1 MLQNTIMVANTR
13 KFNISINIL
22 IASKDVAQLR
32 NFETTAD
39 LFKVDIFVDIID
51 IMLILLKLFLKKGYI
66 NYLKK
71 LEWCYRM
78 VGYCSIAKYKDHP
91 RNNSKLFLIILSFF
105 ICLLLNYFRYFLH
118 VCFLQKSK
126 TGWFLVS
133 DKIVYMKTNH
143 IFTIKKYIFR
153 CPWKPKNQIQLD
165 SQSRGF
171 RFKTTTWLQGQLSLS
186 SFQGQSNEYQE
197 LLRT

>member
-1 MLQNTIMVANTR
+1 MVANTR

-71 LEWCYRM
+71 LE
-78 VGYCSIAKYKDHP
+78 
-91 RNNSKLFLIILSFF
+91 
-105 ICLLLNYFRYFLH
+105 
-118 VCFLQKSK
+118 
-126 TGWFLVS
+126 
-133 DKIVYMKTNH
+133 
-143 IFTIKKYIFR
+143 
-153 CPWKPKNQIQLD
+153 
-165 SQSRGF
+165 
-171 RFKTTTWLQGQLSLS
+171 
-186 SFQGQSNEYQE
+186 
-197 LLRT
+197 

>member
-71 LEWCYRM
+71 LESFYRM
-78 VGYCSIAKYKDHP
+78 VV
-91 RNNSKLFLIILSFF
+91 L
-105 ICLLLNYFRYFLH
+105 
-118 VCFLQKSK
+118 
-126 TGWFLVS
+126 
-133 DKIVYMKTNH
+133 
-143 IFTIKKYIFR
+143 
-153 CPWKPKNQIQLD
+153 
-165 SQSRGF
+165 
-171 RFKTTTWLQGQLSLS
+171 
-186 SFQGQSNEYQE
+186 
-197 LLRT
+197 